1 MTLLPRKSWL
11 FRRAKSSTGFS
22 FPWVPIDH
30 EQCSLL
36 EQMEQ
41 EIELVNSAQH
51 EIQECME
58 RDAIAGYEAIQM
70 LKLAKRQVEMDL
82 KATKTIF

>member
-1 MTLLPRKSWL
+1 M
-11 FRRAKSSTGFS
+11 
-22 FPWVPIDH
+22 PIDH